1 MKYFRLIFV
10 LLLITVWGNVD
21 AQKKNRIQPGRLY
34 EAGETLYAP
43 RFGFIATVPE
53 GWEGML
59 PRENEVFL
67 LTTTTSTYGEIYV
80 FGRPEGNL
88 ALMAD
93 AWSKGFDLSET
104 IRLKALKPVIQE
116 DILSSEVVAEGQY
129 INKGNKGFAIT
140 RCSPNG
146 PCVTVF
152 MVAPIQFYESVKST
166 VIHFMSTSKFEAPS
180 TSSPYSDF
188 DWTEFLS
195 NTTLIAYAAP
205 TGGSKKTQF
214 HLCADGTFI
223 ADIKKTGFFKNQNP
237 EYRGHLTGKWVVTGP
252 GEETTIQ
259 FTFNKKELAPFKAQ
273 LTIKEEQ
280 VYSNGERY
288 FVGQSDKC
296 K

>member
-1 MKYFRLIFV
+1 MKYFNCIV
-10 LLLITVWGNVD
+10 ITLFIVSSSVH
-21 AQKKNRIQPGRLY
+21 AQKKSRIQPGRLY
-34 EAGETLYAP
+34 KSGETLYAP

-104 IRLKALKPVIQE
+104 IKLKALNPVIKD

-152 MVAPIQFYESVKST
+152 MVAPIQFYEAVKST
-166 VIHFMSTSKFEAPS
+166 VVQFIATSKFEPPS
-180 TSSPYSDF
+180 TTSPYSDF
-188 DWTEFLS
+188 DWNEFLANS
-195 NTTLIAYAAP
+195 TLIAYAAP

-214 HLCADGTFI
+214 HLCGDGTFI

-237 EYRGHLTGKWVVTGP
+237 AYHGHLTGKWVVTGT

-259 FTFNKKELAPFKAQ
+259 FTFNKKDLAPFETQ
-273 LTIKEEQ
+273 ITIKEEQ

-288 FVGQSDKC
+288 FVGKSDKC

>member
-1 MKYFRLIFV
+1 MKYFNLIV
-10 LLLITVWGNVD
+10 ITLFILCSSVY
-21 AQKKNRIQPGRLY
+21 AQKKSRIQPGRLY
-34 EAGETLYAP
+34 KSGETLYAP
-43 RFGFIATVPE
+43 RFGFMATVPE

-104 IRLKALKPVIQE
+104 IKLKALNPVIN
-116 DILSSEVVAEGQY
+116 DDVLSSEVVAEGQY
-129 INKGNKGFAIT
+129 INKGNKGFAFT

-152 MVAPIQFYESVKST
+152 MVAPIQFYEAVKST
-166 VIHFMSTSKFEAPS
+166 VIQFMTTSKFEPPS
-180 TSSPYSDF
+180 TTSPYSDF

-195 NTTLIAYAAP
+195 NSTLIAYAAP

-214 HLCADGTFI
+214 HLCGDGTFI

-237 EYRGHLTGKWVVTGP
+237 EYRGHLTGKWAVTGT

-259 FTFNKKELAPFKAQ
+259 FTFNKKDLAPFETQ
-273 LTIKEEQ
+273 ITIKEEQ
-280 VYSNGERY
+280 VYNNGERY
-288 FVGQSDKC
+288 FVGKSDKC

>member
-1 MKYFRLIFV
+1 MKYFNLIV
-10 LLLITVWGNVD
+10 ILLMVISSSVY
-21 AQKKNRIQPGRLY
+21 AQKKSRIQPGRLY
-34 EAGETLYAP
+34 KSGETLFAP
-43 RFGFIATVPE
+43 RFGFTATVPE

-93 AWSKGFDLSET
+93 AWNKGFDLSET
-104 IRLKALKPVIQE
+104 IRLKALKPVIK
-116 DILSSEVVAEGQY
+116 DDVLSSEVVAEGQY

-146 PCVTVF
+146 PCVTIF
-152 MVAPIQFYESVKST
+152 MVAPIQFYEAVKST
-166 VIHFMSTSKFEAPS
+166 VIQFMDTSKFEPPS
-180 TSSPYSDF
+180 TTSPYSDF

-195 NTTLIAYAAP
+195 NSTLIAYAAP

-214 HLCADGTFI
+214 HLCGDGTFM

-237 EYRGHLTGKWVVTGP
+237 AYHGHLTGKWVVTGT

-259 FTFNKKELAPFKAQ
+259 FTFNKKDLAPFETQ
-273 LTIKEEQ
+273 ITIKEEQ

-288 FVGQSDKC
+288 FVGKSDKC